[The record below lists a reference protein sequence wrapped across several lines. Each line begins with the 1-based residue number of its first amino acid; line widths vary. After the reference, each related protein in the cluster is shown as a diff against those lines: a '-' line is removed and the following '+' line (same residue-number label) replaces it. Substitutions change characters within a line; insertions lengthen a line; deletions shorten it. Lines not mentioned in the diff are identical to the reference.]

1 MKIEAP
7 KSFWHAGFLSQTFAS
22 KDPRQATFAEG
33 MLDVD
38 MRNCEFVRPP
48 AVLWCLIYP
57 LLAAARAT
65 SCRLLVPE
73 NMGVCVYLKS
83 VGLFRALQEAGVEVD
98 DQGSSGSAGYPPF
111 DCLPDGI

>member
-73 NMGVCVYLKS
+73 NMGVCVS
-83 VGLFRALQEAGVEVD
+83 EIRWFVSCTAGGGCGGRRPRVEWICRL
-98 DQGSSGSAGYPPF
+98 SS
-111 DCLPDGI
+111 L